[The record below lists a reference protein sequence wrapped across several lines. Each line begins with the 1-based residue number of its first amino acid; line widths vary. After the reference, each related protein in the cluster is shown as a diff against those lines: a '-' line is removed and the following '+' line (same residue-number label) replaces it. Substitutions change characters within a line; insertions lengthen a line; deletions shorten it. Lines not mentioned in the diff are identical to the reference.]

1 MPRANIENLR
11 YADLLTLQSQ
21 IEDAIV
27 VRKVEEKTAL
37 KKKLADLAAKSGFS
51 VEELY
56 GKPRTKKSS
65 EVKFRH
71 PKDTSLTWT
80 GRGRKPHWLNDA
92 VKKGAKLE
100 SFAI

>member
-1 MPRANIENLR
+1 MTRANIENLR

-21 IEDAIV
+21 IEDAIA
-27 VRKVEEKTAL
+27 VRKMEDKTEL
-37 KKKLADLAAKSGFS
+37 KKKLADLATKNGFS

-71 PKDTSLTWT
+71 PKDASLTWT
-80 GRGRKPHWLNDA
+80 GRGRKPGWLNDA